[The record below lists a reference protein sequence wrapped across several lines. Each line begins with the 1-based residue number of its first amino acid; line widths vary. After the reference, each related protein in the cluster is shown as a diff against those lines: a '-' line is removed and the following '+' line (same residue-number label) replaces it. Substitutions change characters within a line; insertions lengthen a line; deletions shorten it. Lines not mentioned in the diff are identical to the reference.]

1 MITIMIWRGVSQKS
15 WKWLVSALVTHLL
28 FEFTI
33 ILLQK
38 YSPGPWLNVV
48 AVIAFGSILLAILY
62 QLLFKQWVVE
72 HNKAVI
78 ASQSK
83 CKDRKTPE
91 RALFV
96 FVCLS
101 QVHGHDDVGIV
112 VIAQG
117 FDHRW
122 SVVGICVDR
131 QAAGFDH
138 FQHLT

>member
-83 CKDRKTPE
+83 CK
-91 RALFV
+91 
-96 FVCLS
+96 
-101 QVHGHDDVGIV
+101 G
-112 VIAQG
+112 
-117 FDHRW
+117 
-122 SVVGICVDR
+122 
-131 QAAGFDH
+131 
-138 FQHLT
+138 